1 MSYEETTSALRVP
14 TLCFATCAL
23 LFSSSASAAQTP
35 AKATVRVGCT
45 VPGPPDSLQAAEVSP
60 TVYLPKSNGNF
71 IIEFEDL
78 PATGGWV
85 SETALPP
92 FTGDSYFRWDGPD
105 LWNTPGVGVLEYDLQ
120 FEEALTYEIRLR
132 VRHDHPQSDQEND
145 CWMRIDDGPWE
156 KIFSNFGG
164 LEIGVWNYHVK
175 LESTNQEPKHFFSEG
190 LHTIAFS
197 GRSHNFKIDRL
208 SVYPV
213 GNFGQN
219 DATPPTPKLTSLPII
234 NTDFIIA
241 MDDPTNAA
249 SMNPSTT
256 SALVV
261 LAPKAAPGWPC
272 GQVLPGIGEL
282 LINLDDSVSTGFK
295 SWAGPGQPTLTTVP
309 VPNLPVLV
317 GQKVFAQGIFV
328 DVDSASPSLELTDSL
343 FLTVGDT
350 D

>member
-1 MSYEETTSALRVP
+1 MSYEETAHRVP
-14 TLCFATCAL
+14 TLFLAVSAL
-23 LFSSSASAAQTP
+23 LFSSSASVAQTP
-35 AKATVRVGCT
+35 AKANVRVGCT
-45 VPGPPDSLQAAEVSP
+45 VPGPPDSLLPGEASP
-60 TVYLPKSNGNF
+60 TVYLAKSNGNF

-78 PATGGWV
+78 PPTGGWV
-85 SETALPP
+85 AETALPP
-92 FTGDSYFRWDGPD
+92 FTGDSYFRWDGPN
-105 LWNTPGVGVLEYDLQ
+105 LFNTPGVGVLEYDLQ
-120 FEEALTYEIRLR
+120 FDEALTYEIRLR

-145 CWMRIDDGPWE
+145 CWMRIDNGPWE

-175 LESTNQEPKHFFSEG
+175 LESTNQEPTHFFSEG

-234 NTDFIIA
+234 NTNFTIA

-249 SMNPSTT
+249 GMNPSTT

-261 LAPKAAPGWPC
+261 LSPNAAPGWPC

-282 LINLDDSVSTGFK
+282 LISLSESVSTSFQPW
-295 SWAGPGQPTLTTVP
+295 SGPGQPTLTTIP
-309 VPNLPVLV
+309 VPSLAILV
-317 GQKVFAQGIFV
+317 GQKVFAQGVFV
-328 DVDSASPSLELTDSL
+328 DVDPASPALVLTDGL
-343 FLTVGDT
+343 NLTVGDT
-350 D
+350 N